1 MLLLPRFMLNDKLTI
16 DDLIILQSTDNA
28 AKRVSLEIDKT
39 IQLALESS
47 LDSNELEEF
56 KKTIVYVI
64 EELSSFAIKVN
75 ELFGSSINIYDILK
89 YLEDPKFIKLINFKI
104 NEKDNYF
111 DISKSIN
118 LNTKKIV
125 DYFKEKK
132 DSAIYNILDSISFGQ
147 FQQVFSSVGYKPNV
161 ISSDIYPHAVNT
173 NLFRGMRSPKD
184 YFVSSMGARKALI
197 TNAVQVRRAGYI
209 SRKLILLVLNQFLS
223 KEHDDCGSTDY
234 LIIDITSQDDL
245 NRFQGRYYLNEDDN
259 TLEIINKYDKSLIGK
274 TLKIRTPITCISE
287 DGHICPTCYG
297 NLHKIN
303 NTHIGI
309 SSILNLTEQF
319 IQRLLSTKH
328 LLQINPE
335 KIDLP
340 AELEN
345 YFILDKTTLIAK
357 KSFKLKINSV
367 QVFDDN
373 EIVTNS
379 FTIIED
385 DGSSIVI
392 NVPNKDLYLD
402 KIIDRIN
409 LYNLEN
415 EELLIE
421 DEDEV
426 FLIQVENSELVTP
439 LKKLTKLLESD
450 DELNFKSPDVAKDYH
465 MIIREMIDLLN
476 QAGISSSSNALE
488 LIIREM
494 IRNVEDIQERPV
506 DFSNRDSYKMLKLTS
521 AILHHPSA
529 AITLSFE
536 RLTYVLENNLFKKNA
551 PSLIDGLY

>member
-1 MLLLPRFMLNDKLTI
+1 
-16 DDLIILQSTDNA
+16 
-28 AKRVSLEIDKT
+28 
-39 IQLALESS
+39 
-47 LDSNELEEF
+47 
-56 KKTIVYVI
+56 
-64 EELSSFAIKVN
+64 
-75 ELFGSSINIYDILK
+75 
-89 YLEDPKFIKLINFKI
+89 
-104 NEKDNYF
+104 
-111 DISKSIN
+111 
-118 LNTKKIV
+118 
-125 DYFKEKK
+125 
-132 DSAIYNILDSISFGQ
+132 
-147 FQQVFSSVGYKPNV
+147 
-161 ISSDIYPHAVNT
+161 
-173 NLFRGMRSPKD
+173 
-184 YFVSSMGARKALI
+184 
-197 TNAVQVRRAGYI
+197 
-209 SRKLILLVLNQFLS
+209 
-223 KEHDDCGSTDY
+223 
-234 LIIDITSQDDL
+234 
-245 NRFQGRYYLNEDDN
+245 
-259 TLEIINKYDKSLIGK
+259 
-274 TLKIRTPITCISE
+274 
-287 DGHICPTCYG
+287 
-297 NLHKIN
+297 
-303 NTHIGI
+303 
-309 SSILNLTEQF
+309 
-319 IQRLLSTKH
+319 
-328 LLQINPE
+328 
-335 KIDLP
+335 
-340 AELEN
+340 
-345 YFILDKTTLIAK
+345 LIAK